1 MHPNALFGRQKRLTL
16 NSGYWRYEGHSRN
29 CGIVLFTSMEEKQ
42 GTEAVLILKRSRE
55 NYLWK
60 PIGLSL
66 DSE

>member
-1 MHPNALFGRQKRLTL
+1 
-16 NSGYWRYEGHSRN
+16 
-29 CGIVLFTSMEEKQ
+29 MEEKQ